1 MPTIKS
7 EIEYVTQNILP
18 LFSSQY
24 DFPLPENEINVKIES
39 IPVTMGSGIKKPD
52 VVYYHDG
59 IPVFLIEAKKENES
73 EKDAVEQAL
82 SYIRNFPTQKYSKN
96 NIRPRFFAVTIGKNV
111 FFYAHRFE
119 VAENNFK
126 DWGEKLDNPISFSEL
141 LKQYGLKKIEQ
152 KITFSPNIFRKEILN
167 ELGPIYKFEDKIT
180 PEVVKN
186 ISLQILSF
194 LQYEKDFTSHRP
206 YIDLE
211 RYKDRQQMV
220 RQIYEKFDWNNSLG
234 QENANEF
241 RQYITRSFQGQINQY
256 LTDQSIIAFMINIIG
271 NFDSDIKVLD
281 FECGSG
287 GFLSAVINKGV
298 DLEKIR
304 GIDIDELPYTIA
316 KTYLAIFFKKIGY
329 EEIKSLPVYK
339 DNGLFFQGDD
349 WDLVIGNPAGGN
361 KYEHGNLEKI
371 GENLNR
377 DLDENGKMDDNISE
391 YNLSIQQAINSAIIG
406 GKICLILPEGFFSN
420 SNDEFLRKFVAI
432 HCQIHAII
440 ALPRGAFKKG
450 TSTKN
455 QKGGS
460 QLSSQK
466 MSIVYLQKTKEV
478 NKKNP
483 LSDIDIMETDYSIFI
498 ANINESEVKNLPV
511 SEWLEPQL
519 NIVYEQWRE
528 WQTTKN
534 IKLLSHVKIKTEN
547 KIIIKDNLT
556 PLFEN
561 KEKEKLKSKPKQIE
575 SKTKISDF
583 LKDLF
588 S

>member
-7 EIEYVTQNILP
+7 EIEYVIQNILP

-24 DFPLPENEINVKIES
+24 DFPISDDSNVKIES
-39 IPVTMGSGIKKPD
+39 IPITMGSGIKKPD
-52 VVYYHDG
+52 VIYYHDG

-119 VAENNFK
+119 VVENNFK

-152 KITFSPNIFRKEILN
+152 KIIFNPNIFRKEILN
-167 ELGPIYKFEDKIT
+167 ELGPIYKFEDKIS

-211 RYKDRQQMV
+211 RYKDRQQMI
-220 RQIYEKFDWNNSLG
+220 RQIYEKFDWGNSLG
-234 QENANEF
+234 QDNANEF

-256 LTDQSIIAFMINIIG
+256 LTDQSIIAFMINIVG
-271 NFDSDIKVLD
+271 NFDSNTKVLD

-298 DLEKIR
+298 GLEKIR

-316 KTYLAIFFKKIGY
+316 KTYLAIFFKKTGY
-329 EEIKSLPVYK
+329 EGIKSLPVYK
-339 DNGLFFQGDD
+339 DNGLFFQGND
-349 WDLVIGNPAGGN
+349 WNLVIGNPAGGN
-361 KYEHGNLEKI
+361 KYEHGNLKKI

-391 YNLSIQQAINSAIIG
+391 YNLSIQQAINSAKIG

-420 SNDEFLRKFVAI
+420 SNDEFLRKFVAN
-432 HCQIHAII
+432 HCQILAII

-483 LSDIDIMETDYSIFI
+483 LSDIDVMKSDYSIFI

-519 NIVYEQWRE
+519 NIIYEQWKE
-528 WQTTKN
+528 WQTTRN
-534 IKLLSHVKIKTEN
+534 IKQLPTVKIKIEDKKTN
-547 KIIIKDNLT
+547 QA

-561 KEKEKLKSKPKQIE
+561 EEKEKPDLKPKQIE
-575 SKTKISDF
+575 SKTKINDF